1 MTTIRLN
8 GTPHEL
14 VEPVSIAA
22 LLDANGYAGRAVA
35 VEINRE
41 IVPKSRHAQHL
52 VHDGDQ
58 IEIVH
63 AIGGG

>member
-1 MTTIRLN
+1 MTKIQLN
-8 GTPHEL
+8 GMVHEL
-14 VEPVSIAA
+14 AEPISIAA

-41 IVPKSRHAQHL
+41 IVPKSMHARHL
-52 VHDGDQ
+52 VRDGD
-58 IEIVH
+58 EVEVVH